1 MKLLSWF
8 LLICV
13 LNELCLGDKE
23 PICRSE
29 PNVTGNCGQQIK
41 GYTYEV
47 RTNRCKKFRVKACKV
62 TGNFFG
68 SKDACNAKCKDSRK
82 REENGV
88 FDIWSQAADLWS
100 QFLQMFSCFMNSA
113 RF

>member
-1 MKLLSWF
+1 MKLLPWF

-13 LNELCLGDKE
+13 LSELCLGEKE

-29 PNVTGNCGQQIK
+29 PNVAGDCKQQIK

-62 TGNFFG
+62 TGNIFR

-82 REENGV
+82 PEENGL
-88 FDIWSQAADLWS
+88 FGFWSQVWS